1 MVKRY
6 KSAFR
11 PMRIQARKGS
21 LAEKRYYLRSGLPG
35 GIWPMPKAIAPG
47 IDPAPLDDLMF
58 HGGKVVPQME
68 FQNVYL
74 GSKSSWH
81 PSDIASIDSEIASR
95 YQSLFS
101 SDPVYQLVAR
111 DERHHKRVIV
121 AETLKGE
128 ALMNEVKAVIDP
140 PKS

>member
-58 HGGKVVPQME
+58 HGGTVVPQME
-68 FQNVYL
+68 FQNVDL
-74 GSKSSWH
+74 GRKSSWH
-81 PSDIASIDSEIASR
+81 PSDIASIDLASTLAMR
-95 YQSLFS
+95 DQHLNNMLVQYFPGVAMSCDPRQSLIM
-101 SDPVYQLVAR
+101 
-111 DERHHKRVIV
+111 DE
-121 AETLKGE
+121 
-128 ALMNEVKAVIDP
+128 P
-140 PKS
+140 